1 MSLNALFLG
10 APAVVS
16 AGIARGWQLAGNRI
30 AAIWYPERA
39 SRTREFEQDR
49 ALARTAPGLSLHGLA
64 ERGGVP
70 IRAIPQLAAWP
81 EANAEAALLGVDVVI
96 SALFLDRIPK
106 AMLNAYPDRVVNLH
120 PSLLPAYRGR
130 WPTFNML
137 WDRTIDA
144 HGGMTLHV
152 VAPEYDAGDLLGR
165 VKVAFPADRN
175 LSAYYMHLVKAGTHL
190 LAVPLRQYLSGELDP
205 TPQPRGDVPQGDRR
219 PSEALLSSAQ
229 SVDEMEW
236 LCSVMPQITALR
248 IEGADVT
255 VAVKAFEGVGGAPTG
270 APPSLEGD
278 FITMDARDAR
288 VRLRL
293 A

>member
-49 ALARTAPGLSLHGLA
+49 ALARTARGLSLHGLA

-120 PSLLPAYRGR
+120 PSLLP
-130 WPTFNML
+130 
-137 WDRTIDA
+137 
-144 HGGMTLHV
+144 
-152 VAPEYDAGDLLGR
+152 
-165 VKVAFPADRN
+165 
-175 LSAYYMHLVKAGTHL
+175 
-190 LAVPLRQYLSGELDP
+190 
-205 TPQPRGDVPQGDRR
+205 
-219 PSEALLSSAQ
+219 
-229 SVDEMEW
+229 
-236 LCSVMPQITALR
+236 
-248 IEGADVT
+248 
-255 VAVKAFEGVGGAPTG
+255 
-270 APPSLEGD
+270 
-278 FITMDARDAR
+278 
-288 VRLRL
+288 
-293 A
+293 